1 MQIRDNPTLQWLKPV
16 STPTEMRDK
25 NKYCRFHQDHGHC
38 TDECR
43 HLKDQ
48 VETLIRQGKLQ
59 KYIRK
64 TDPHRYQWKDDQDRT
79 PKVKNSKPPTGEI
92 KLILG
97 GLTTGGTLKSLKKAQ
112 GREINNV
119 HSRLPQ
125 MKMLK
130 NDEPNFV
137 FSKRDSHGIRQSH
150 DDLLVIMLRVEEFN
164 IHWVLIDNESSAD
177 IIYLPMFQQMKL
189 DKKRIRPFTSPLE
202 TRDRIIP
209 RGIVTLIVITGT
221 YPA

>member
-1 MQIRDNPTLQWLKPV
+1 M
-16 STPTEMRDK
+16 
-25 NKYCRFHQDHGHC
+25 
-38 TDECR
+38 
-43 HLKDQ
+43 
-48 VETLIRQGKLQ
+48 
-59 KYIRK
+59 
-64 TDPHRYQWKDDQDRT
+64 
-79 PKVKNSKPPTGEI
+79 
-92 KLILG
+92 
-97 GLTTGGTLKSLKKAQ
+97 KSLKKAQ